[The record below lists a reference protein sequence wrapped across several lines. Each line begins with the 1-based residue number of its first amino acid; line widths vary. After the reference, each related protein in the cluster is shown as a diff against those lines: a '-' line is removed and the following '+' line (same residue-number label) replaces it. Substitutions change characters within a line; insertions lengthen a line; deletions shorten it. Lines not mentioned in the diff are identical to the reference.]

1 MRLEIA
7 DIFRL
12 HGPDYREKYGERML
26 ASHLKAMEDIERCRT
41 EALGGQLYC
50 CEHCGDSHYSYHSCK
65 NRHCPKCQND
75 QAAAWLDNQKSLL
88 LPIPHFMVTFTLPDE
103 RRAFARSHQK
113 TLYNLLFRA
122 SAEALQELAADP
134 RFIGGRIGMVGV
146 LHTWTRDLHY
156 HPHVHYIVPGGGLSA
171 EGTWLPS
178 RPDFLVHVKPLSVLF
193 RAKFRDQLKKTGLF
207 PLVDEHVWQKDWVVH
222 CEPVGSGEAAFRY
235 LAPYIFRVALS
246 NNRLLK
252 LEEGKVTFQ
261 YKESATDQITCST
274 VGAEEF
280 IRRFL
285 QHVLPDRFVKVRYY
299 GLLSP
304 GNRHLLNQARQLL
317 GASALETHT
326 IAKHREVKAA
336 LGIPRC
342 PKCGSVLILVEI
354 LRPQRGLKAATPP
367 TGRWPP

>member
-1 MRLEIA
+1 VRLEIA

>member
-1 MRLEIA
+1 
-7 DIFRL
+7 
-12 HGPDYREKYGERML
+12 ML
-26 ASHLKAMEDIERCRT
+26 ASPLKAREDIERCRT
-41 EALGGQLYC
+41 EALGGQLYG
-50 CEHCGDSHYSYHSCK
+50 CEHWGDAPYSYHSCK

-75 QAAAWLDNQKSLL
+75 QAEAWLDNQRSLL
-88 LPIPHFMVTFTLPDE
+88 LPIPHFMVTFTLPE
-103 RRAFARSHQK
+103 ELRAFARSHQK

-156 HPHVHYIVPGGGLSA
+156 HPHVPYIGPGGGLSA
-171 EGTWLPS
+171 EGTGLPS
-178 RPDFLVHVKPLSVLF
+178 RPDFLVHVKPLSGLF
-193 RAKFRDQLKKTGLF
+193 RAQVRAQRQKTDLF
-207 PLVDEHVWQKDWVVH
+207 PRVNEQVGNKDWVVH
-222 CEPVGSGEAAFRY
+222 CEPVGCGAAAFRY
-235 LAPYIFRVALS
+235 LAPYILRVALS
-246 NNRLLK
+246 NHRSLR
-252 LEEGKVTFQ
+252 LEEGTVTCQF
-261 YKESATDQITCST
+261 KESATEQITCST

-304 GNRHLLNQARQLL
+304 GHRHLLNRARQLL
-317 GASALETHT
+317 GASALETNT
-326 IAKHREVKAA
+326 LANHREVNAA
-336 LGIPRC
+336 LGAPRC
-342 PKCGSVLILVEI
+342 PKGGSVLILVEI